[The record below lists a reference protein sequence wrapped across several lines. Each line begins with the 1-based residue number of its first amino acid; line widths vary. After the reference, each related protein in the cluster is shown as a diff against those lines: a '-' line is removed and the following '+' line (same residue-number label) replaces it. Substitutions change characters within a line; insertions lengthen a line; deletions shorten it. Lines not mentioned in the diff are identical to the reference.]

1 MCNGAQVF
9 GKMFSDVRGACW
21 YKNKVYQADIYRKI
35 TLVPVAFLM
44 ALSILFE
51 TVTDKKEESIIKQRV
66 NTKIKVTLL
75 IQCIH

>member
-1 MCNGAQVF
+1 
-9 GKMFSDVRGACW
+9 
-21 YKNKVYQADIYRKI
+21 
-35 TLVPVAFLM
+35 M

-75 IQCIH
+75 IQCIHWSKEEGKDQE